1 VTTTTNNKGVPRS
14 RLNITYRTHIDGREV
29 KKELPLRLLVA
40 GDFSGR
46 LKNKLPELPLLDRRL
61 MYAIGQSN
69 TLESVLS
76 LMRVGLPVPKDLTH
90 ERTFEVKGHA
100 NVRVAQGG
108 GGVLLV
114 TQLQNASVEG
124 SVAPEGAAA
133 TATAGASAAGDA
145 TAAAADAT
153 TASDASAAATKKDAG
168 EKPSAAATASVNKAT
183 YEGQLKLSAI
193 ELLPGSLE
201 GSITVP
207 IKGLVSSGWLA
218 PIKQPPREAPVM
230 YQASKLLSL
239 TLKFEDFLDITLVPR
254 EGLDRRV
261 ELTVK
266 LEAQQV
272 IPLLDMK
279 SFDPERIAETIPEL
293 RRLLVLRW
301 LVSQGRSL
309 IASNPVLRSECKQ
322 LLPQPSKGG
331 ADDAAASSALMELVS
346 KVAALNAQGVFALE
360 KQW

>member
-1 VTTTTNNKGVPRS
+1 MTTTTNNKGVPRS
-14 RLNITYRTHIDGREV
+14 RLNIPYRTHIDGREV

-46 LKNKLPELPLLDRRL
+46 LKSKLPELPLLDRRL

-69 TLESVLS
+69 TLESVLA
-76 LMRVGLPVPKDLTH
+76 LMRVGLPVPSDLTH
-90 ERTFEVKGHA
+90 ERTFEVKGYA

-124 SVAPEGAAA
+124 SVVLEA
-133 TATAGASAAGDA
+133 
-145 TAAAADAT
+145 AAAADASGKK
-153 TASDASAAATKKDAG
+153 ADASAAAADASGAAADAGTKKTDGAEPSVAG
-168 EKPSAAATASVNKAT
+168 AAGQKKEL
-183 YEGQLKLSAI
+183 YEGQLKLSVI
-193 ELLPGSLE
+193 ELAPGALE
-201 GSITVP
+201 GPIQVP
-207 IKGLVSSGWLA
+207 VKDLVSSGWLA
-218 PIKQPPREAPVM
+218 PLKQPPREAPIM
-230 YQASKLLSL
+230 YQASELLSL
-239 TLKFEDFLDITLVPR
+239 SLEFEDFLDVALVPR

-261 ELTVK
+261 ALTVK

-279 SFDPERIAETIPEL
+279 SFDPERIAESIPEL

-301 LVSQGRSL
+301 LVSQGRSM

-322 LLPQPSKGG
+322 LLPQASKGG
-331 ADDAAASSALMELVS
+331 DDAPAYMPLNELVT
-346 KVAALNAQGVFALE
+346 KVNALNAQGVFALE